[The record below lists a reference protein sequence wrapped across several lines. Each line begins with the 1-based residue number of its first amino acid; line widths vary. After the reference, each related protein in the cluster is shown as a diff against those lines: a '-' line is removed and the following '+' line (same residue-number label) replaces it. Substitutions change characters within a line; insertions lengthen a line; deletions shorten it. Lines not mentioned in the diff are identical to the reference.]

1 MIQACGGGGGG
12 LGGDGRPKYLHILQY
27 RLHAVLL
34 NWAYA
39 ILRGHPSQ
47 AKVYPFV
54 GQRKYIHF
62 SLIFGQT
69 PEIEPA
75 TSRSAVKRS
84 SDWANPTAVTLADMC
99 IGRNIS
105 PAIIND
111 HDPKRTKWDR
121 QNLGFFSQF
130 YVGVD
135 LHFSG
140 VVFPLRS
147 VSFPVSSLL

>member
-1 MIQACGGGGGG
+1 MRILDDTSIGGRGG
-12 LGGDGRPKYLHILQY
+12 YSI
-27 RLHAVLL
+27 VLTRSS
-34 NWAYA
+34 WT
-39 ILRGHPSQ
+39 GHSPSYVVIRANRR
-47 AKVYPFV
+47 AKEVHSFLSYFKTLSIGPA
-54 GQRKYIHF
+54 
-62 SLIFGQT
+62 
-69 PEIEPA
+69 PEIVPT
-75 TSRSAVKRS
+75 TSRSAVKCS
-84 SDWANPTAVTLADMC
+84 TDWANPAAVTLGDMC
-99 IGRNIS
+99 IWRNII